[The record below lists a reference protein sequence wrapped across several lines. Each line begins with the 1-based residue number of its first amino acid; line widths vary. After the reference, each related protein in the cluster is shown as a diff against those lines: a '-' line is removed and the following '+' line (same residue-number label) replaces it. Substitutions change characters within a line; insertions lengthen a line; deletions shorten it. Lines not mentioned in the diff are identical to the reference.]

1 MDCVN
6 LSVIPQFGGTCWFN
20 AILMIALYSQETRK
34 VLIKSSKTWDTNNKF
49 LMILKAIAVKYYNK
63 SDKVQAL
70 FNKIKPEIILFK
82 MIKTYNDINLL
93 NALKEF
99 IKKNVSNLGW
109 LDNYITKFF
118 RFINLKCMDITYY
131 NGLYLLNF
139 DKVISMKANTNGLID
154 IGMNRTYLNHD
165 KLIKETK
172 KELEEIPDVLCVF
185 HHNVNTLISS
195 TFFSN
200 YMGLSKEEQA
210 IFNPEYNKYKFKIK
224 GLDTYDDIIY
234 LNGHKYK
241 LDATTLCNYNVGAI
255 NHAIAGITC
264 KGDRYVYNGW
274 TKQSTDPAF
283 KNEGVENN
291 NPCALMKYN
300 WDLKKDNP
308 FCLNPISCNLD
319 FLQPYEKSGLCFS
332 FAKGLRTLI
341 YVRVDEKF
349 DSNIKEK
356 VKSNLNPSNISELLK
371 DIHDVKNLTDN
382 ELKFQLEQL
391 GVYLVP
397 NYYYSTEI
405 LQNLLYD
412 ALKKYY
418 NINSDYKSSAKKSSI
433 DNNYDKLI
441 KLKKP
446 ELIKLAMKKNPKINY
461 IYKTKPQ
468 IIQMILGTELS
479 NKNDLL
485 TKVKSKYPFIKC
497 LNKYNKKEL
506 EFLLYYYK

>member
-1 MDCVN
+1 M
-6 LSVIPQFGGTCWFN
+6 
-20 AILMIALYSQETRK
+20 
-34 VLIKSSKTWDTNNKF
+34 
-49 LMILKAIAVKYYNK
+49 
-63 SDKVQAL
+63 
-70 FNKIKPEIILFK
+70 
-82 MIKTYNDINLL
+82 
-93 NALKEF
+93 
-99 IKKNVSNLGW
+99 
-109 LDNYITKFF
+109 
-118 RFINLKCMDITYY
+118 
-131 NGLYLLNF
+131 
-139 DKVISMKANTNGLID
+139 
-154 IGMNRTYLNHD
+154 
-165 KLIKETK
+165 
-172 KELEEIPDVLCVF
+172 
-185 HHNVNTLISS
+185 
-195 TFFSN
+195 
-200 YMGLSKEEQA
+200 
-210 IFNPEYNKYKFKIK
+210 
-224 GLDTYDDIIY
+224 
-234 LNGHKYK
+234 
-241 LDATTLCNYNVGAI
+241 
-255 NHAIAGITC
+255 
-264 KGDRYVYNGW
+264 
-274 TKQSTDPAF
+274 
-283 KNEGVENN
+283 
-291 NPCALMKYN
+291 
-300 WDLKKDNP
+300 
-308 FCLNPISCNLD
+308 
-319 FLQPYEKSGLCFS
+319 
-332 FAKGLRTLI
+332 RTLI

-497 LNKYNKKEL
+497 LNKYNKREL
-506 EFLLYYYK
+506 ELLLK